1 MYTPGKLDAVM
12 DSDFGLGFLPIP
24 KRTLFADDK
33 QTLNEDDDSG
43 LGMEVDVLKNMCLIH
58 YNTPTP
64 PEIINN
70 KKLSFE
76 NEIYFEN

>member
-58 YNTPTP
+58 YMYNTPKP
-64 PEIINN
+64 PEINM
-70 KKLSFE
+70 KLSME

>member
-33 QTLNEDDDSG
+33 QALSEDDDSG

-58 YNTPTP
+58 FNTPKP
-64 PEIINN
+64 PEIN
-70 KKLSFE
+70 KKLSIE
-76 NEIYFEN
+76 NEIYYEN